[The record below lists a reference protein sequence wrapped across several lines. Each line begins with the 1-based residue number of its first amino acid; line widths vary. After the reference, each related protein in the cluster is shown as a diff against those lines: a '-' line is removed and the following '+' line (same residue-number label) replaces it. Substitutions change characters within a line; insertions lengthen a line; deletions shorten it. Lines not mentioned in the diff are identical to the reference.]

1 MAHLRTGR
9 LYELKRF
16 FVEAQRLALSALSD
30 SSLELVISSRDRQHR
45 VAMGRQDRR
54 SAGNAVGAFSPDGSR
69 VVTASMDNTARIS
82 QLDSIILMQS
92 GERRDY
98 VCRERLIGAQSF
110 MDRTPSFVGA
120 TGHSASIII

>member
-1 MAHLRTGR
+1 MGHRNGALKDRPTLRAAA
-9 LYELKRF
+9 F

-30 SSLELVISSRDRQHR
+30 SSLELAISSRDRQHR

-54 SAGNAVGAFSPDGSR
+54 SAGNAVGAFSR